1 MATKSD
7 RDIFRTLH
15 DDTAKAI
22 RRGEKFARSLKR
34 VIAQRNPETSLQP
47 LLEVVGKGLATLG
60 AEADELE
67 RIGWPKKGADK
78 IRGKSRQRD
87 HSDGRRQD
95 QGGRQDIQSARKEEQ
110 VETSGST
117 AASIGVKRR
126 ETGLASLPWMLG
138 LQVRR

>member
-7 RDIFRTLH
+7 RDIFRALH

-78 IRGKSRQRD
+78 IRGKSKPATNT
-87 HSDGRRQD
+87 DGRRQD
-95 QGGRQDIQSARKEEQ
+95 QGGRQGIQDARKEERS
-110 VETSGST
+110 ETGGP
-117 AASIGVKRR
+117 AIASIGVKRR
-126 ETGLASLPWMLG
+126 ETGLVRACPGLP
-138 LQVRR
+138 

>member
-7 RDIFRTLH
+7 RDIFRALH

-22 RRGEKFARSLKR
+22 RRGEKFARSLQR

-67 RIGWPKKGADK
+67 RIGWPKKGAAK
-78 IRGKSRQRD
+78 IRGKSKPATAP
-87 HSDGRRQD
+87 DGRCQTRWA
-95 QGGRQDIQSARKEEQ
+95 ARHPRRAPRGAVPKR
-110 VETSGST
+110 GP
-117 AASIGVKRR
+117 AIASIGVKRR
-126 ETGLASLPWMLG
+126 ETWL
-138 LQVRR
+138 VRPQRQP

>member
-7 RDIFRTLH
+7 RDIFRALH

-78 IRGKSRQRD
+78 IRGKSRQATAQRWATPRAKV
-87 HSDGRRQD
+87 DGNASNPRAKKNRSQ
-95 QGGRQDIQSARKEEQ
+95 
-110 VETSGST
+110 TSGS
-117 AASIGVKRR
+117 SRRLNRR
-126 ETGLASLPWMLG
+126 EAA
-138 LQVRR
+138 

>member
-7 RDIFRTLH
+7 RDIFRALH

-22 RRGEKFARSLKR
+22 RRGEKFARSLQR

-47 LLEVVGKGLATLG
+47 LLEVVEKGLATLG

-78 IRGKSRQRD
+78 IRGKSRQATTAMGD
-87 HSDGRRQD
+87 AKTKVDGNTSNPRAKKNRSQ
-95 QGGRQDIQSARKEEQ
+95 
-110 VETSGST
+110 TSGST
-117 AASIGVKRR
+117 TASIGVKRR

>member
-7 RDIFRTLH
+7 RDIFRALH

-22 RRGEKFARSLKR
+22 RRGEKFARSLQR

-67 RIGWPKKGADK
+67 RIGWPKKGAAK
-78 IRGKSRQRD
+78 TRGKAKPATITPTGD
-87 HSDGRRQD
+87 AKAKA
-95 QGGRQDIQSARKEEQ
+95 GGKASKTRAKGSGPEPG
-110 VETSGST
+110 TSHRLN
-117 AASIGVKRR
+117 RR
-126 ETGLASLPWMLG
+126 EAA
-138 LQVRR
+138 